1 MNETLSTKEQNNSNQ
16 GHTTLIVNQESNG
29 IGMAGFVLAI
39 ISLFLGWIPVFGW
52 IIWFV
57 GLILSFV
64 GVFKRPKGFA
74 IAGLVISL
82 IGFIFLIFI
91 FAGLALLGGAASL
104 AN

>member
-1 MNETLSTKEQNNSNQ
+1 MNETYPTEQNNSNQ
-16 GHTTLIVNQESNG
+16 GHTTVIVNQKESNG
-29 IGMAGFVLAI
+29 TGMAGFVLSI
-39 ISLFLGWIPVFGW
+39 MGLFLGWIPVFGW
-52 IIWFV
+52 IVWFL
-57 GLILSFV
+57 GIILSFI

-91 FAGLALLGGAASL
+91 FAGLALMGGAASL